1 MHVCA
6 SALTA
11 VRRIHANA
19 ASSMLRP
26 VADNN
31 SSKALKEGHVK
42 EFKLEKIITN
52 SLSWVIGG
60 AQGSGVDSAAN
71 IFSRACAIGG
81 LHLFG
86 KREYYSNIKG
96 EHSYFTVRVSD
107 EPLRSHVDEIN
118 MLVSFDAETIF
129 RHFEEV
135 TASGAI
141 IYDSD
146 IINTSLDE
154 VPTVDDPAAVRI
166 KKVLEKAGLGFTVQ
180 DALEYAKRRGA
191 ILFPMPFFQILQ
203 EFAQKAEDPALSKL
217 TRMVNVMAISASMAI
232 MDFDSEVLS
241 RAIQFI
247 FRTKKKVADL
257 NVRASIHTYNY
268 AKAKFPG
275 SNFSYRLKTKPPQ
288 PDIIIVQGNQS
299 SALGKMVA
307 GCRFQT
313 YYPITPASD
322 DSEFLEANEIL
333 DLYDSPGK
341 KGSTV
346 VMQTED
352 EISAITMAI
361 GSALTGVRAA
371 TATSGPGFS
380 LMAEAL
386 GWAGM
391 NEVPLVVSLYQRTG
405 PSTGL
410 PTRHEQG
417 DLNFAIN
424 AGHGEFPRIV
434 FASGDIEESFYDS
447 IKVFN
452 FADRYQMPVIHML
465 DKAIANSLI
474 TCKNFNVNKVAID
487 RGLRVKQITEED
499 KGVAGNY
506 LRFKLSNNNPISPMV
521 VLGTKNAIFWNSG
534 DEHTQEGHITEDPEI
549 RVQMMD
555 KRMTKLDVAIK
566 EIPDEDKAVDYGSG
580 GDTVII
586 SWGSTKGAIL
596 DMLDRLAAE
605 GIKVRYIQVRLM
617 HPFPS
622 ELVKSMLKDAKTV
635 IDIEMNY
642 SGQLGS
648 LVRQYTGLEA
658 NYQIVKYNGRPMSL
672 DEVYNGVKR
681 IIRGDAP
688 RRQVLRSG
696 A

>member
-1 MHVCA
+1 MHACA
-6 SALTA
+6 CALTA
-11 VRRIHANA
+11 ARRMHANA
-19 ASSMLRP
+19 VCMMLQLA
-26 VADNN
+26 VA
-31 SSKALKEGHVK
+31 SSKALKEGQANDFPV
-42 EFKLEKIITN
+42 EKATIN

-96 EHSYFTVRVSD
+96 EHSYFTVRISD
-107 EPLRSHVDEIN
+107 KPLHSHIDDIN
-118 MLVSFDAETIF
+118 MLASFDGETVF

-135 TASGAI
+135 SAGGAI

-146 IINTSLDE
+146 IIKTSLDE
-154 VPTVDDPAAVRI
+154 VPTIDDTAAARI
-166 KKVLEKAGLGFTVQ
+166 KSVLQKAGLGVTLQ
-180 DALEYAKRRGA
+180 DALEYARRRGA
-191 ILFPMPFFQILQ
+191 FLFPMPFFQLLQ
-203 EFAQKAEDPALSKL
+203 EFSEKANDPGLSKL
-217 TRMVNVMAISASMAI
+217 TRMINVMALSASMALV
-232 MDFDSEVLS
+232 DFDSGALA

-257 NVRASIHTYNY
+257 NIQASIHAYNY
-268 AKAKFPG
+268 AKAKFAG
-275 SNFSYRLKTKPPQ
+275 NNFGYRLKVRPIDPRT
-288 PDIIIVQGNQS
+288 ILVQGNQS
-299 SALGKMVA
+299 AALGKMIA

-333 DLYDSPGK
+333 DLYDSGN
-341 KGSTV
+341 KGSIV
-346 VMQTED
+346 VIQTED
-352 EISAITMAI
+352 EIAAIAMAI
-361 GSALTGVRAA
+361 GGALTGVRTA

-386 GWAGM
+386 GWAGI
-391 NEVPLVVSLYQRTG
+391 NEVPVVISLYQRAG

-434 FASGDIEESFYDS
+434 LASGDIQESFYDT
-447 IKVFN
+447 IKAFN

-465 DKAIANSLI
+465 DKAIANSI
-474 TCKNFNVNKVAID
+474 TTCDNFNINKIAID
-487 RGLRVKQITEED
+487 RGFMLNGETAND
-499 KGVAGNY
+499 KGLSENY
-506 LRFKLSNNNPISPMV
+506 LRFKLSSNPISPRA
-521 VLGTKNAIFWNSG
+521 VLGTKDMVFWNSG
-534 DEHTQEGHITEDPEI
+534 DEHTEEGHITEDPEI
-549 RVQMMD
+549 RVQMMH
-555 KRMTKLDVAIK
+555 KRMSKLDIALK
-566 EIPDEDKAVDYGSG
+566 EIADEDKAVAYGNNNNNNF
-580 GDTVII
+580 VIL
-586 SWGSTKGAIL
+586 SWGSTKGTIL
-596 DMLDRLAAE
+596 DAMDKLSAE
-605 GIKVRYIQVRLM
+605 GINVKFIQVRLM

-622 ELVKSMLKDAKTV
+622 VLIQSMLKASKTI

-648 LVRQYTGLEA
+648 LLRQHTGLEA
-658 NYQIVKYNGRPMSL
+658 QYQIVKYNGRPMSL
-672 DEVYNGVKR
+672 DEVYNAVKR
-681 IIRGDAP
+681 IVYGNAP
-688 RRQVLRSG
+688 RRQVLRGG

>member
-1 MHVCA
+1 M
-6 SALTA
+6 
-11 VRRIHANA
+11 
-19 ASSMLRP
+19 
-26 VADNN
+26 N
-31 SSKALKEGHVK
+31 S
-42 EFKLEKIITN
+42 F
-52 SLSWVIGG
+52 SWVIGG

-96 EHSYFTVRVSD
+96 EHSYFTVRVSN
-107 EPLRSHVDEIN
+107 EPLRSHVDQIN
-118 MLVSFDAETIF
+118 MLVSFDAETVF

-135 TASGAI
+135 TADGGI

-146 IINTSLDE
+146 IVNTSLDE
-154 VPTVDDPAAVRI
+154 VPSVDDAAAVRI
-166 KKVLEKAGLGFTVQ
+166 KKALQNAGLGFTVQ
-180 DALEYAKRRGA
+180 DALEHAKRRGV
-191 ILFPMPFFQILQ
+191 ILFPMPFFQLLQ
-203 EFAQKAEDPALSKL
+203 EFAQKANDPALSRL
-217 TRMVNVMAISASMAI
+217 TRMVNVMALSASMGI
-232 MDFDSEVLS
+232 IDFDSEVLS

-257 NVRASIHTYNY
+257 NVQASIHTYNY
-268 AKAKFPG
+268 AKAKFAG
-275 SNFSYRLKTKPPQ
+275 SNFSYRLKTKPPE
-288 PDIIIVQGNQS
+288 PDMIIVQGNQS

-333 DLYDSPGK
+333 DLYDSGSGK

-361 GSALTGVRAA
+361 GSALTGVRTA

-391 NEVPLVVSLYQRTG
+391 NEVPVVVSLYQRTG

-465 DKAIANSLI
+465 DKAIANSLM
-474 TCKNFNVNKVAID
+474 TCKNFNVNKVTID
-487 RGLRVKQITEED
+487 RGLRIKQITEED
-499 KGVAGNY
+499 KGAAGNY
-506 LRFKLSNNNPISPMV
+506 LRFKLSDNNPISPMV
-521 VLGTKNAIFWNSG
+521 ALGTKDAIFWNSG

-566 EIPDEDKAVDYGSG
+566 EIPDEDKAVAYGNNNDGSS
-580 GDTVII
+580 DIAII

-596 DMLDRLAAE
+596 DALDKLAAE
-605 GIKVRYIQVRLM
+605 GMKLKYIQVRLM

-642 SGQLGS
+642 SGQLSS
-648 LVRQYTGLEA
+648 LVRQYTGLES
-658 NYQIVKYNGRPMSL
+658 NYHIVKYNGRPMSL
-672 DEVYNGVKR
+672 DEVYNSVKR

-688 RRQVLRSG
+688 RRQVLKSG